1 MPVGAFAHDRRSRR
15 VLTGPPA
22 GRKMPPTTTAGNGP
36 AKPGEAYM
44 YRRMMLAF
52 ALLVAAPAAAEEV
65 WQTLPKF
72 APMSAADESGS
83 ADVNDIKM
91 YYAIYGAANG
101 GDPVLMLHGGLG
113 HSDVWGYQIPA
124 LTAAG
129 YKVVVADSRGHGRS
143 TRSAQPFGYALMA
156 SDAAALLD
164 KLGIPKAAIIG
175 WSDGGII
182 GLDMAMNYPDKVA
195 KVFAFGANTN
205 VAGLRDDI
213 ANSAVFNKYIE
224 DIGKDYE
231 RLSPTPKEY
240 EAFVEQ
246 ISQMWA
252 TQPDYKPE
260 QLATIKAPITIADGE
275 HDEAIRQEHNKEM
288 ADLIPGAKLNI
299 LPGVSH
305 FAFLQKP
312 EQFNAAIL
320 AFLKE

>member
-1 MPVGAFAHDRRSRR
+1 
-15 VLTGPPA
+15 
-22 GRKMPPTTTAGNGP
+22 
-36 AKPGEAYM
+36 M
-44 YRRMMLAF
+44 YKQVTLAF
-52 ALLVAAPAAAEEV
+52 ALIVAIAAPVRGDEV

-72 APMSAADESGS
+72 APMPKADESGM
-83 ADVNDIKM
+83 APVNDIQM
-91 YYAIYGAANG
+91 YYAIYGAANAG
-101 GDPVLMLHGGLG
+101 VPVIMLHGGLG

-143 TRSAQPFGYALMA
+143 TRSAQPYGYGLMA
-156 SDAAALLD
+156 SDVAALLD
-164 KLGIPKAAIIG
+164 YLKIPKAAIVG

-182 GLDMAMNYPDKVA
+182 GLDMAMNHADKVS

-224 DIGKDYE
+224 DIGQDYQ
-231 RLSPTPKEY
+231 RLSPTPTEY
-240 EAFVEQ
+240 EAFVAQ
-246 ISQMWA
+246 ISEMWA

-260 QLATIKAPITIADGE
+260 QLATIKVPVTIADGE

-299 LPGVSH
+299 IPGASH

-312 EQFNAAIL
+312 DEFNAAVL
-320 AFLKE
+320 TFLKE